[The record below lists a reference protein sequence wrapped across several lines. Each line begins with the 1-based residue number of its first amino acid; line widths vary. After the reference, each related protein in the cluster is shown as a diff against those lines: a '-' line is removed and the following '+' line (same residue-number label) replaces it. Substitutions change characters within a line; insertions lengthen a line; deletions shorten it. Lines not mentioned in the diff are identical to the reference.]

1 MRKTKYSI
9 VIPIHNEENVLSKLI
24 KNLKDFY
31 KKGHEII
38 IVNDG
43 STDDSNRILTNYK
56 FLKTISI
63 KNNSGK
69 GSALKLGIAQSKN
82 DKIIVFDGDL
92 ELSPK
97 EISRLMILDK
107 NQNIRSVFGSRF
119 KKISPFISLWN
130 FGNYCLTILF
140 NLRHNT
146 NHSDALCCAVAF
158 YKSDIKIKDIKSNY
172 FDIDVELKTILSK
185 KPYESVILSYNR
197 RNFKEGKK
205 LRLIDS
211 VSIIK
216 RILNF

>member
-1 MRKTKYSI
+1 MSKKNYSI
-9 VIPIHNEENVLSKLI
+9 VIPIHNEENALDDLI

-31 KKGHEII
+31 KNGHEII

-43 STDDSNRILTNYK
+43 STDNSKLILADHK

-63 KNNSGK
+63 TNNSGK
-69 GSALKLGIAQSKN
+69 GTALKLGIANSKN

-107 NQNIRSVFGSRF
+107 DQDIRSAFGSRF
-119 KKISPFISLWN
+119 KKISPFTSLWN

-140 NLRHNT
+140 NLRHRT

-158 YKSDIKIKDIKSNY
+158 YKSDVKIKDIKSNY
-172 FDIDVELKTILSK
+172 FDIDVELKMILSK
-185 KPYESVILSYNR
+185 EPYESVMLSYNR

-211 VSIIK
+211 ISIIK